1 MDRTTRLDGE
11 MNLAR
16 RVMQGLLPR
25 APPSLEGFDIAI
37 FHEWSRDVSGD
48 YYDFIPLGDGRWGLV
63 VADVVGKGIAA
74 ALLVSA
80 IQASLTSLAGL
91 ELALRAIFRRA
102 NRFLRGTA
110 EHDRDVSAFYATV
123 FYGVLDVP
131 SRRLIYVNA
140 GHLPALLVR
149 SDGTTEL
156 LEEGGIPLGLFD
168 DPHYYEGFARMLA
181 GDVLALYTDGV
192 TEAADGRDEPYGV
205 ERLTRVLQDARGD
218 DAASIRDAVVAD
230 LRGFS
235 VAPRADDETLVILK
249 ATGEVSVGPW
259 L

>member
-1 MDRTTRLDGE
+1 MDRGTRLNSE

-16 RVMQGLLPR
+16 RVMRGLLPR
-25 APPSLEGFDIAI
+25 EPPTLEGVDIAV
-37 FHEWSRDVSGD
+37 FHEWSREVSGD

-80 IQASLTSLAGL
+80 LQASLTSLAGL

-110 EHDRDVSAFYATV
+110 EHDRDVSHFYATV
-123 FYGVLDVP
+123 FYGILDVP

-149 SDGTTEL
+149 ADGTVEP
-156 LEEGGIPLGLFD
+156 LEEGGMPLGLFD
-168 DPHYYEGFARMLA
+168 DPHYYEGFARVEE

-192 TEAADGRDEPYGV
+192 TEAADGDDRPYGV
-205 ERLTRVLQDARGD
+205 DRLARVLQHARAGE
-218 DAASIRDAVVAD
+218 AASIRDAVVKD
-230 LRGFS
+230 LRGFA
-235 VAPRADDETLVILK
+235 VDPRSDDETLVIIK
-249 ATGEVSVGPW
+249 ATGLAV
-259 L
+259 